1 MNYYKIING
10 KIIVEEKNELKIGD
24 TVISYFFFSERKG
37 IITRFERNRYNKV
50 LGKLNDLVWIKFDD
64 NEKEEAFEEKEIL
77 FEKPKSWNGHG
88 TFVEL

>member
-10 KIIVEEKNELKIGD
+10 QITVEKRNELQIGQK
-24 TVISYFFFSERKG
+24 VSSYFFFSERQG
-37 IITRFERNRYNKV
+37 RITRFERNRYNKV

-64 NEKEEAFEEKEIL
+64 NEKEEAYDEKEIR

-88 TFVEL
+88 MFVE

>member
-10 KIIVEEKNELKIGD
+10 QITVEEKKELQIGQ
-24 TVISYFFFSERKG
+24 TIISYFFFSERKG
-37 IITRFERNRYNKV
+37 IITRFERNRYNRI

-64 NEKEEAFEEKEIL
+64 SEIEEALDEKEIL

-88 TFVEL
+88 TFVE